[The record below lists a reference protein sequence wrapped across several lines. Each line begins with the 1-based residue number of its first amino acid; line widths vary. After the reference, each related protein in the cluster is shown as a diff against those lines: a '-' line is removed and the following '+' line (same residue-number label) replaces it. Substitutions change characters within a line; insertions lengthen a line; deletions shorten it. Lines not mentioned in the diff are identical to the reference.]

1 MHALSYGLDYK
12 DIFLLKKQ
20 TRTMGCSN
28 ARLLVQAPLTGEPGA
43 GTTNPLS
50 SPSTVATSPVNV
62 PTDNNNSTTRMHLTG
77 VDLVVER
84 NGSYTLLLTPK
95 THKQLMPYVLRKK
108 RFR

>member
-1 MHALSYGLDYK
+1 
-12 DIFLLKKQ
+12 
-20 TRTMGCSN
+20 MGCSN
-28 ARLLVQAPLTGEPGA
+28 ARLLVQAPLTGEPNT
-43 GTTNPLS
+43 GTTNHPLS
-50 SPSTVATSPVNV
+50 SPATVVTSPSNVATD
-62 PTDNNNSTTRMHLTG
+62 TNNTTTRMHLTG

>member
-1 MHALSYGLDYK
+1 
-12 DIFLLKKQ
+12 
-20 TRTMGCSN
+20 MGCSN
-28 ARLLVQAPLTGEPGA
+28 ARLLVQAPLSETNTA
-43 GTTNPLS
+43 TTLNTNNPPLNRLS
-50 SPSTVATSPVNV
+50 VPTNETSPTVV
-62 PTDNNNSTTRMHLTG
+62 SPDANNSSTRMHLTG

>member
-1 MHALSYGLDYK
+1 
-12 DIFLLKKQ
+12 
-20 TRTMGCSN
+20 MGCSN
-28 ARLLVQAPLTGEPGA
+28 ARLLVQTPLSEGNNATPLNA
-43 GTTNPLS
+43 NNSVNPLS
-50 SPSTVATSPVNV
+50 LPANETSPPVV
-62 PTDNNNSTTRMHLTG
+62 VSSDTNNSSTRMHLTG

>member
-1 MHALSYGLDYK
+1 
-12 DIFLLKKQ
+12 
-20 TRTMGCSN
+20 MGCSN

-43 GTTNPLS
+43 GTTNPLPS
-50 SPSTVATSPVNV
+50 SSTVATSPTNIA
-62 PTDNNNSTTRMHLTG
+62 TDTNNTTSRMHLTG

>member
-1 MHALSYGLDYK
+1 
-12 DIFLLKKQ
+12 
-20 TRTMGCSN
+20 MGCSN
-28 ARLLVQAPLTGEPGA
+28 ARLLVQTPLSEGNTA
-43 GTTNPLS
+43 ANLNTNNPLNS
-50 SPSTVATSPVNV
+50 ASV
-62 PTDNNNSTTRMHLTG
+62 PTNETSATGVASSDTNSSSTRMHLTG

>member
-1 MHALSYGLDYK
+1 
-12 DIFLLKKQ
+12 
-20 TRTMGCSN
+20 MGCSN
-28 ARLLVQAPLTGEPGA
+28 ARLFVHPPLTDTNTMA
-43 GTTNPLS
+43 NLNANNPLN
-50 SPSTVATSPVNV
+50 PLPNAIETPNKTSPIGIT
-62 PTDNNNSTTRMHLTG
+62 PDANNTSTRMHLTG

>member
-1 MHALSYGLDYK
+1 
-12 DIFLLKKQ
+12 
-20 TRTMGCSN
+20 MGCSN
-28 ARLLVQAPLTGEPGA
+28 ARLLVQTPLSETNTIENFNTNNPL
-43 GTTNPLS
+43 NPLS
-50 SPSTVATSPVNV
+50 PTVAISNETSPTGIA
-62 PTDNNNSTTRMHLTG
+62 TDTNTTTSRMHLTG

>member
-1 MHALSYGLDYK
+1 
-12 DIFLLKKQ
+12 
-20 TRTMGCSN
+20 MGCSN
-28 ARLLVQAPLTGEPGA
+28 ARLLVQTPLNETNTPANLNANNPINPSEPTPTA
-43 GTTNPLS
+43 GTS
-50 SPSTVATSPVNV
+50 SDA
-62 PTDNNNSTTRMHLTG
+62 NNSSTRMHLTG

>member
-1 MHALSYGLDYK
+1 
-12 DIFLLKKQ
+12 
-20 TRTMGCSN
+20 MGCSN
-28 ARLLVQAPLTGEPGA
+28 ARLFVQTPLTETNTPVNVN
-43 GTTNPLS
+43 TTNPLNQLS
-50 SPSTVATSPVNV
+50 STVSASHEAGPGHLSADTHTSAT
-62 PTDNNNSTTRMHLTG
+62 PTATRMHLTG

>member
-1 MHALSYGLDYK
+1 
-12 DIFLLKKQ
+12 
-20 TRTMGCSN
+20 MGCSN
-28 ARLLVQAPLTGEPGA
+28 ARLLVQTSANES
-43 GTTNPLS
+43 TNPQPIQ
-50 SPSTVATSPVNV
+50 PSQALVQTRPSIGTSP
-62 PTDNNNSTTRMHLTG
+62 TDPHQSTSRMHLTG

>member
-1 MHALSYGLDYK
+1 
-12 DIFLLKKQ
+12 
-20 TRTMGCSN
+20 MGCSN
-28 ARLLVQAPLTGEPGA
+28 ARLLVQTPLSEANTA
-43 GTTNPLS
+43 SNLNPLNPQNSISIPANEISPAGVAASS
-50 SPSTVATSPVNV
+50 SPDT
-62 PTDNNNSTTRMHLTG
+62 NNSSTRMHLTG

>member
-1 MHALSYGLDYK
+1 
-12 DIFLLKKQ
+12 
-20 TRTMGCSN
+20 MGCSN
-28 ARLLVQAPLTGEPGA
+28 ARLLVQTPLSEANTAANLNANNLTNRSSMPASEPSPVGVTSSD
-43 GTTNPLS
+43 TTNS
-50 SPSTVATSPVNV
+50 S
-62 PTDNNNSTTRMHLTG
+62 TRMHLTG

>member
-1 MHALSYGLDYK
+1 
-12 DIFLLKKQ
+12 
-20 TRTMGCSN
+20 MGCSN
-28 ARLLVQAPLTGEPGA
+28 ARLLVQAPLTGEANA
-43 GTTNPLS
+43 GTNNPLI
-50 SPSTVATSPVNV
+50 SPSTMATSPANL
-62 PTDNNNSTTRMHLTG
+62 PTDTNNTSTRMHLTG

>member
-1 MHALSYGLDYK
+1 
-12 DIFLLKKQ
+12 
-20 TRTMGCSN
+20 MGCSN
-28 ARLLVQAPLTGEPGA
+28 ARLLVQAPLTGETNA
-43 GTTNPLS
+43 GTTNTLS
-50 SPSTVATSPVNV
+50 SPATVATPPANV
-62 PTDNNNSTTRMHLTG
+62 ATDTNSTTTRMHLTG

>member
-1 MHALSYGLDYK
+1 
-12 DIFLLKKQ
+12 
-20 TRTMGCSN
+20 MGCSN
-28 ARLLVQAPLTGEPGA
+28 ARLLVQAPLAAEPGA
-43 GTTNPLS
+43 GTTNLS
-50 SPSTVATSPVNV
+50 TEATSPINV
-62 PTDNNNSTTRMHLTG
+62 ATDSNNITTRMHLTG

>member
-1 MHALSYGLDYK
+1 
-12 DIFLLKKQ
+12 
-20 TRTMGCSN
+20 MGCSN
-28 ARLLVQAPLTGEPGA
+28 ARLLVQAPLNNEPVPTGNPSTSPQSLVTESHNTN
-43 GTTNPLS
+43 TTN
-50 SPSTVATSPVNV
+50 AT
-62 PTDNNNSTTRMHLTG
+62 TTRMHLTG